1 MIELTV
7 VINEFIK
14 YFITLFNI
22 CKVLFLFMNITN
34 EKLLEEVL
42 SGQRAVVELSDQSCR
57 SVLLL
62 LVQRIQR
69 ENRK

>member
-1 MIELTV
+1 MTSM
-7 VINEFIK
+7 K
-14 YFITLFNI
+14 
-22 CKVLFLFMNITN
+22 

-42 SGQRAVVELSDQSCR
+42 SGQRAVVELSDQNCR

-69 ENRK
+69 ENRR